1 MKPSPY
7 LHCFPCPDRPGY
19 RILYSARK
27 ASLLLLEEELASR
40 AAQGEELPPEATTTL
55 SRLGLVVADPE
66 AEREAGR
73 NLLADINRENPSLN
87 VAVILTLACN
97 FACRYCY
104 EGNLK
109 EQPRPMIGETAARLV
124 EFLKERFAPG
134 KKNLVLHFY
143 GGEPL
148 LATERIKEIAA
159 PLQQFAQQKGAN
171 FGFSLVTNGSL
182 LTPPIIEELKP
193 FGLRIAKITLD
204 GPADVHD
211 RSRPFKSGEGS
222 FETILGNVADCCGL
236 VGIGIQGNYTREN
249 YQRFPELLDLLMERG
264 VTPDKLL
271 QVGFGPVLQTRDQFT
286 LADFHDGC
294 CSANEPWLVEA
305 SIMLREEILKRGY
318 PAPKITPSPCMV
330 DVDHAFTVHVD
341 GGIYQCLSFIGHRE
355 YQTGDIWQGVRDYR
369 EIYNLDHWRRHEEC
383 RDCSYLPL
391 CFGGCRYMEFQRH
404 GAIKGV
410 NCQKEYWDAAL
421 GKLIQQSVRWMQ
433 KKS

>member
-1 MKPSPY
+1 MEESPY
-7 LHCFPCPDRPGY
+7 LHSFHCPDKPGS

-27 ASLLLLEEELASR
+27 ASLLLLGKELAGLIER
-40 AAQGEELPPEATTTL
+40 KEELPPKAAITL
-55 SRLGLVVADPE
+55 SKLGLVVADPA
-66 AEREAGR
+66 AEREAGHR
-73 NLLADINRENPSLN
+73 LMADLNRENPSLN

-109 EQPRPMIGETAARLV
+109 EHPRPMAGETAAQLV
-124 EFLKERFAPG
+124 EFIKERFGPG
-134 KKNLVLHFY
+134 KKNLILHFY

-148 LATERIKEIAA
+148 LATERITEIAA
-159 PLQQFAQQKGAN
+159 PLKQFAEQKGAT

-182 LTPPIIEELKP
+182 LIPRTVEELKP
-193 FGLRIAKITLD
+193 LGLRTAKVTLD
-204 GPADVHD
+204 GPAEVHD
-211 RSRPFKSGEGS
+211 RSRPFKSGKGT

-236 VGIGIQGNYTREN
+236 IRVGVQGNYTREN
-249 YQRFPELLDLLMERG
+249 YRRFPELLDLLTKRG
-264 VTPDKLL
+264 ITPEKLL
-271 QVGFGPVLQTRDQFT
+271 QVGFGPVLQTSDQFA

-294 CSANEPWLVEA
+294 CSTNEPWLVEA
-305 SIMLREEILKRGY
+305 SIMLREETLKRGY

-330 DVDHAFTVHVD
+330 DVDDAFTVHVD
-341 GGIYQCLSFIGHRE
+341 GGIYKCLSFIGHHKYE
-355 YQTGDIWQGVRDYR
+355 VGDIWQGIRDYR
-369 EIYNLDHWRRHEEC
+369 QIYNLDHWRQNEEC

-410 NCQKEYWDAAL
+410 DCQKEYWDAAL
-421 GKLIQQSVRWMQ
+421 EKLIQQSVRWMQ